1 MHYTLCDMIADI
13 AQNSVEANASFVKV
27 ELVEKEEKI
36 TVYGMDFDDAYIML
50 TDDLGKTPCDS
61 KKSIVVAAYNDDD
74 CFLWGKEL
82 KNFAALQDLCA
93 KHPANSNELLQAL
106 EEYTIVEK

>member
-1 MHYTLCDMIADI
+1 MYVQCNFVARLQIGGI
-13 AQNSVEANASFVKV
+13 RQSQSSFAFDP
-27 ELVEKEEKI
+27 EEKI

-82 KNFAALQDLCA
+82 KDFAALQELCA

-106 EEYTIVEK
+106 EEYTIVEQ

>member
-1 MHYTLCDMIADI
+1 MQITAAD
-13 AQNSVEANASFVKV
+13 F
-27 ELVEKEEKI
+27 EKLGFWEDATPEEKI

-82 KNFAALQDLCA
+82 KNFEVLKTLCTQYSEGS
-93 KHPANSNELLQAL
+93 KELLQAL
-106 EEYTIVEK
+106 ENYTIVE

>member
-1 MHYTLCDMIADI
+1 MQLTAADFERLGFWED
-13 AQNSVEANASFVKV
+13 VTP
-27 ELVEKEEKI
+27 EEKI

-82 KNFAALQDLCA
+82 KNFAALEALCKA
-93 KHPANSNELLQAL
+93 HAVNSKELLEAL
-106 EEYTIVEK
+106 EMYTIVE